1 MTCMS
6 DEAAKLKVLVVDD
19 EVEITHLL
27 SLYLGKRGYEV
38 LTANTVGDAIGV
50 LESNPDI
57 DAVLLDIM
65 LPDGNGVEF
74 LKHVRAYL
82 PDAAIIMVTG
92 VNDLDTVVRAMKNGA
107 DDYLTK
113 PFRLAQLDEKIESA
127 LHRKSVA
134 TLERGITAEEAIGAL
149 EKIKE
154 HGVVFTFS
162 FDTVDEMNRFMED
175 LKRRDDVKVVDVRI
189 GDHYDVSV
197 KKSK

>member
-27 SLYLGKRGYEV
+27 SLYLGNRGYEV